1 MNNYPGKLIV
11 LYGINN
17 LGKSTQAKLL
27 VERLKANG
35 YQAEYLK
42 YAIYSLA
49 PSGEILND
57 YLRSGNPFN
66 LSPREAQVVQAL
78 NRTQYQDELI
88 AKLKAGINVIAE
100 DYKGTGIA
108 WGLGAGV
115 DETFLKKINSHLINE
130 DLVFL
135 FDGERF
141 RQAIENHHKHE
152 NDEDLTS
159 KVRWAHLKLREE
171 YGWYKINANLPIEEI
186 HEEIWG
192 QIKLML
198 EGTNN
203 EEKEKT
209 TKKPKEIYNYSGFQA
224 IGEILTDGG
233 KTILNSEPEIKPEEN
248 KAEELLSETELRT
261 ESKTEEKLEKQIQN
275 YIELP
280 ETISKNPILRVEK
293 INEAAKLPQKAH
305 AEDAGYDLYA
315 NDYYSIAPYAH
326 ALVSTGVRLAIPD
339 GYVGLI
345 WDKSGVAFEG
355 MKTMGG
361 VIDSNYRG
369 EIKVII
375 KNLSEDMYNIVPGQK
390 IAQILIQ
397 AISNIGISEE
407 NINDETER
415 QAGGFGSSGKF

>member
-11 LYGINN
+11 FYGINN

-35 YQAEYLK
+35 YPAEYLK
-42 YAIYSLA
+42 YPVYDLE
-49 PSGEILND
+49 PSGIMLND
-57 YLRSGNPFN
+57 YLRNANPYN
-66 LSPREAQVVQAL
+66 LHSREAQIIYAM
-78 NRTQYQDELI
+78 NRTQYQEKLLD
-88 AKLKAGINVIAE
+88 KLKAGINIIAE

-115 DETFLKKINSHLINE
+115 NEKFLKDINSHLVDE

-152 NDEDLTS
+152 NDDDLIN

-171 YGWYKINANLPIEEI
+171 YDWYKINANLSIEDI
-186 HEEIWG
+186 HEEIW
-192 QIKLML
+192 QETLRKI
-198 EGTNN
+198 EG
-203 EEKEKT
+203 EKKEKT
-209 TKKPKEIYNYSGFQA
+209 IIAKPKEIYNYSGFQA

-233 KTILNSEPEIKPEEN
+233 KTVLNSEPEEKQEIKPEIN
-248 KAEELLSETELRT
+248 TEIKPEVKT
-261 ESKTEEKLEKQIQN
+261 ESEIKHKSTF
-275 YIELP
+275 
-280 ETISKNPILRVEK
+280 LRVEK
-293 INEAAKLPQKAH
+293 VDSQAKLPQKAH
-305 AEDAGYDLYA
+305 AGDAGFDLYA
-315 NDYYSIAPYAH
+315 NNYYSIAPYAH
-326 ALVSTGVRLAIPD
+326 TLVSTGVRLAIPE

-345 WDKSGVAFEG
+345 WDKSGIAFEG

-397 AISNIGISEE
+397 KVSQMKISEE
-407 NINDETER
+407 NIDDETER
-415 QAGGFGSSGKF
+415 QAGGFGSTGKF